1 MKKWLTLLVLGGVVA
16 ATVGLSSR
24 VAAQP
29 DTGPSDAEVEA
40 HVDAR
45 LREVMHSL
53 LVAPPPDARPAALRR

>member
-1 MKKWLTLLVLGGVVA
+1 MGKWMTLLVLGGAMA

-53 LVAPPPDARPAALRR
+53 LVAPPTNAHTAAVGR